1 MGVTKE
7 EMVSII
13 LNSGLLKITGYAFLV
28 CFPVFLSSTVPTEGG
43 SAMEVVVE
51 KTGNNSWD
59 DKRKAAVPAL
69 FFPIYVFTPLS

>member
-13 LNSGLLKITGYAFLV
+13 LNSALLKITGYAFLV
-28 CFPVFLSSTVPTEGG
+28 CFPVFLSWTVPTEGG

-69 FFPIYVFTPLS
+69 FFPIYIFTPLS